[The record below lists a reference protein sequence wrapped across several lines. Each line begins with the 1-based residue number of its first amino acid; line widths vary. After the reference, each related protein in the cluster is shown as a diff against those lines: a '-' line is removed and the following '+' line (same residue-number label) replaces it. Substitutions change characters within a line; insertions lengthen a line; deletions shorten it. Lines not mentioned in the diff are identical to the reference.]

1 MRMIGGSLGLRP
13 AGSARDET
21 VTGGAFGVAVVG
33 KTAMTEKSF
42 YHKIMAYDVVK
53 TINGRDYRYRVQSER
68 DEASGKR
75 RNRWTYVGRVAS
87 ERSGETVAAHAR
99 RGGTRLRLLAAAQRL
114 LSRVEAHE
122 ITVDAIA
129 TEAGVAHG
137 TFYRYFQN
145 RASVLEA
152 LAAHIRETRGSA
164 EENLRDDVAS
174 AGAARSGLRAWID
187 EKLRLAVDR
196 PEEIRTWFALMTSD
210 PRLIAFREERRAATV
225 TRMTEHFAALTARG
239 FANVRDPAATAFAL
253 YAMID
258 GIFREAIVEG
268 HTLGEARIVAT
279 ADVVEHA
286 IFGH

>member
-1 MRMIGGSLGLRP
+1 LRGRTAGG
-13 AGSARDET
+13 ARDET
-21 VTGGAFGVAVVG
+21 VTGGGFGVAVVG

-42 YHKIMAYDVVK
+42 YHKIMAYDVIK

-87 ERSGETVAAHAR
+87 ERSGEPAPAHVR
-99 RGGTRLRLLAAAQRL
+99 HGGTRLRLLAAAQGL

-122 ITVDAIA
+122 ITVDVIA
-129 TEAGVAHG
+129 AEAGVAHG
-137 TFYRYFQN
+137 TFYRYFPN
-145 RASVLEA
+145 RAALLEA
-152 LAAHIRETRGSA
+152 LAAHIRATRGSA
-164 EENLRDDVAS
+164 EENLRDDVMS
-174 AGAARSGLRAWID
+174 AAAARSGLRAWID
-187 EKLRLAVDR
+187 GKLRLAFEN

-210 PRLIAFREERRAATV
+210 PRLIVYREERRAATV

-239 FANVRDPAATAFAL
+239 FANVRDPGATAFAL

-258 GIFREAIVEG
+258 GIFREALVDG
-268 HTLGEARIVAT
+268 HTLGEARIVAA

-286 IFGH
+286 VFGL